1 MKVRKND
8 NVVVIA
14 GNDLGKSGKVLKVF
28 RAKPGV
34 DGAGG
39 QARVIVEG
47 VNIIK
52 RHTRPS
58 QKNPQG
64 GIVQKEAPIHIS
76 NVMVVCPKC
85 NTPSR
90 LGHAVVTDA
99 TTGRHRLTRVCK
111 SCGEMF

>member
-1 MKVRKND
+1 MKVRKSD
-8 NVVVIA
+8 NVLVIA
-14 GNDLGKSGKVLKVF
+14 GNYVGKNGKVLKVF
-28 RAKPGV
+28 REK
-34 DGAGG
+34 
-39 QARVIVEG
+39 ARVIVEG

-64 GIVQKEAPIHIS
+64 GIVQKEAPVHVS

-90 LGHAVVTDA
+90 LGHAVVTDT
-99 TTGRHRLTRVCK
+99 TTGKRRLTRVCK
-111 SCGEMF
+111 NCGEMF